1 MSKVIDI
8 SSQLTNERPRIK
20 ITEDLI
26 VEVDNSKNNVLT
38 IMSELDEEGQND
50 VEMVDSLMVKLFG
63 EKDSKKLDEL
73 NLTLP
78 SYLTIIKAAL
88 AQVLDVEMDV
98 IDNMFRTEF
107 EK

>member
-26 VEVDNSKNNVLT
+26 VEVNNSKNNVLT
-38 IMSELDEEGQND
+38 IMSELDKEGQSD
-50 VEMVDSLMVKLFG
+50 VEMVDSLMIKLFG
-63 EKDSKKLDEL
+63 KEDSKKLNEL
-73 NLTLP
+73 DFTLP